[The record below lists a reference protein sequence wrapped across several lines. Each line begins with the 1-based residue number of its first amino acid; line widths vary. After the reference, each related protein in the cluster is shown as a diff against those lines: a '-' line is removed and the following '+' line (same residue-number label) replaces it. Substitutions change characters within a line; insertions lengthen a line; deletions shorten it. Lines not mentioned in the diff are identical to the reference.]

1 MSRPPAQYFTVTN
14 IVPLGDKTMTS
25 VAGREGGARTGEGEE
40 RKSYKLSLLG
50 LLIVASCAL
59 HSVMEWNGIILVIQ
73 SRWEL
78 VSV

>member
-1 MSRPPAQYFTVTN
+1 MHIIELFNSGLWEEVT
-14 IVPLGDKTMTS
+14 
-25 VAGREGGARTGEGEE
+25 GGKNWEGEE

-59 HSVMEWNGIILVIQ
+59 HSVMEWNGILLVIQ